1 MKKMTDDT
9 GEIEPGG
16 DGRGRDHP
24 AADLLELQRIVRVL
38 RRECPW
44 DREQGFEDIVTYTLE
59 ETFELIDAVH
69 TGRGEEAAGELGDL
83 LFHVFFLSLL
93 AEENGWGDL
102 SSITRG
108 ITEKLIRR
116 HPHVFGEA
124 EVQDAAEVV
133 RRWEDIKRNQEG
145 REGVFH
151 DIPASLPSTLH
162 AQRLQLRAASV
173 GFDWDR
179 AGPVMEKIHE
189 EIDEL
194 TQAMEDEAEGQ
205 PERKRGSD
213 TAVYH
218 EIGDVL
224 FAVVNLARKLR
235 VDPELALRSSSHR
248 FRDRVQEAARLAAEN
263 GEDFSSLPLERQEEY
278 YQLAKG

>member
-1 MKKMTDDT
+1 MNDET
-9 GEIEPGG
+9 GDIKAGG
-16 DGRGRDHP
+16 DDGGRDHP
-24 AADLLELQRIVRVL
+24 AAELLELQRVVRVL

-44 DREQGFEDIVTYTLE
+44 DREQSFEDIVTYTLE

-69 TGRGEEAAGELGDL
+69 TGRGDEAAGELGDL

-93 AEENGWGDL
+93 AEENGWSDL

-124 EVQDAAEVV
+124 EVEDAAEVV

-151 DIPASLPSTLH
+151 DIPSSLPSTLH
-162 AQRLQLRAASV
+162 AQRLQLRAAAV

-179 AGPVMEKIHE
+179 TGPVFDKIHE

-194 TQAMEDEAEGQ
+194 RQAMEEEAGEQ

-218 EIGDVL
+218 EVGDIL

-235 VDPELALRSSSHR
+235 VDPELALRSSSRR
-248 FRDRVQEAARLAAEN
+248 FRDRVQKAARMAADD
-263 GEDFSSLPLERQEEY
+263 GEDFTSLPLERQEEY